1 MGNRLR
7 LPVSGAVSTIGVG
20 TAAHADSPVSGASGG
35 GLGRGRSAILPAIMT
50 TAFDP
55 NSAAMFDGIFGLPH
69 GAEDARV
76 VLLPVPFDA
85 TTSYREG
92 TEQGPSAI
100 REASLQ
106 VDLHDADTGEP
117 WKQGIW
123 MAPEPEELRALNL
136 RARALAAPVKADGGA
151 GDHPDAL
158 EAVNEAGEKI
168 CAWVREQTAVHLD
181 RGKIV
186 GIIGGDH
193 ASPLG
198 AILALAERHPGMG
211 VLHIDAHADL
221 RVAYEGFV
229 HSHASIMHNALARTP
244 AISRLV
250 QVAIR
255 DLCEQEA
262 EAIRASAGRIRSF
275 HDAEIARAMFR
286 GETFASVVERILA
299 ELPRDVYVSFD
310 IDGLDPSLCP
320 NTGTPVPGG
329 LSFQQACYLLE
340 ALATSGHRIVGFDLC
355 EVCPGANGETIDA
368 IVGARILYKLI
379 GWTLVSQDCASPS
392 PDSPDSLR
400 TGLE

>member
-1 MGNRLR
+1 
-7 LPVSGAVSTIGVG
+7 
-20 TAAHADSPVSGASGG
+20 
-35 GLGRGRSAILPAIMT
+35 MT

-55 NSAAMFDGIFGLPH
+55 NSAAMYDGIFGLPH
-69 GAEDARV
+69 GPDEARV
-76 VLLPVPFDA
+76 VLIPVPFDA

-92 TEQGPSAI
+92 TEQGPAAI

-117 WKQGIW
+117 WKEGIW
-123 MAPEPEELRALNL
+123 MAPQPEDILALN
-136 RARALAAPVKADGGA
+136 REARAHAAPVKADGGA
-151 GDHPDAL
+151 GDHAEQL
-158 EAVNEAGEKI
+158 QAVNAAGDKV
-168 CAWVREQTAVHLD
+168 CAWVRAQTEAQLD
-181 RGKIV
+181 RGKLV

-198 AILALAERHPGMG
+198 AILALAQRHPGMG

-221 RVAYEGFV
+221 RVAYEGFEQ
-229 HSHASIMHNALARTP
+229 SHASIMHNVLARSP

-250 QVAIR
+250 QVGIR
-255 DLCEQEA
+255 DFCGQEA
-262 EAIRASAGRIRSF
+262 EAIRSSAGRIRSF
-275 HDAEIARAMFR
+275 HDAGISRAMFR
-286 GETFASVVERILA
+286 GETFASVVDRILS

-329 LSFQQACYLLE
+329 LSFQQASYLLE

-355 EVCPGANGETIDA
+355 EVCPGAEGESIDA

-379 GWTLVSQDCASPS
+379 GWALLSNDRADALSRE
-392 PDSPDSLR
+392 PDSSR

>member
-1 MGNRLR
+1 
-7 LPVSGAVSTIGVG
+7 
-20 TAAHADSPVSGASGG
+20 
-35 GLGRGRSAILPAIMT
+35 MT

-55 NSAAMFDGIFGLPH
+55 NSAAMYDGIFGLPH

-76 VLLPVPFDA
+76 VLIPVPFDA

-92 TEQGPSAI
+92 TEQGPAAI

-117 WKQGIW
+117 WKHGIW
-123 MAPEPEELRALNL
+123 MAPEPEEIRALNL
-136 RARALAAPVKADGGA
+136 EARAHAAPVKADGGA

-158 EAVNEAGEKI
+158 KAVNAAGEKV
-168 CAWVREQTAVHLD
+168 CAWVRAQTEAQLD
-181 RGKIV
+181 RGKLV

-198 AILALAERHPGMG
+198 AILALADRHPGMG

-229 HSHASIMHNALARTP
+229 QSHASIMHNTLARTP

-250 QVAIR
+250 QVAVR

-262 EAIRASAGRIRSF
+262 TAIRGSAGRIRSF

-286 GETFASVVERILA
+286 GETFASVVDRILA

-329 LSFQQACYLLE
+329 LSFQQASYLLE

-355 EVCPGANGETIDA
+355 EVCPGTGGDTIDA

-379 GWTLVSQDCASPS
+379 GWALVSHDRAATSSPS
-392 PDSPDSLR
+392 AESPR